1 MPGNPYKIKMPTID
15 KAWVYGENS
24 GKSKRPIDKNLRMTV
39 WKKYFGL
46 KFEGKCYVCKRTIHI
61 DHFQVGHNKARAKG
75 GKDNISNL
83 RPICGPC
90 NRSMGTISIENYKKK
105 YFAKPKKKTT
115 TKKKLIK
122 KKKPKSKYDIDVDF
136 DKFL

>member
-1 MPGNPYKIKMPTID
+1 MPRNPYEVKMPTID
-15 KAWVYGENS
+15 TAWVYGKDS
-24 GKSKRPIDKNLRMTV
+24 GKSKRPIDKNLRMAV

-46 KFEGKCYVCKRTIHI
+46 KGEGKCYVCKRIIYI

-90 NRSMGTISIENYKKK
+90 NRSMGTMSIENYKKK
-105 YFAKPKKKTT
+105 YFAKPKKKIT
-115 TKKKLIK
+115 TKKKPIK

-136 DKFL
+136 DKF